1 MSLSKEYKI
10 VNYSILSFMFNIS
23 VRNRMISSGTTG
35 SILLFDGTT
44 FFRDNLYWIIF
55 YVLLTIEYL
64 GHI

>member
-1 MSLSKEYKI
+1 MSLSKEYEI

-35 SILLFDGTT
+35 STLLFDGTT